1 MEIAFVGW
9 GRLTKVVCLSEKNI
23 GTRSVAR
30 EQEKKIK

>member
-9 GRLTKVVCLSEKNI
+9 GDLQKLYISEREK